1 MDESM
6 EMVPGESIS
15 AEESESEVSGN
26 ESLQEPEADPPQ
38 ETHYPVFSLS
48 PDGEIISDTPETAE
62 DESSS
67 PDADEPPS
75 AIQPTPSPYAVQVN
89 EGDYLVIPGSNGN
102 PTVIMQQP
110 QQEPEEDPLDAYA
123 EQIDSIQS
131 DIAYLASVQASN
143 YGYLGSQALDTF
155 DRVVQQNSYRY
166 YCAFRDGSDT
176 YNGVLY
182 LSDHISRS
190 GSTVTMEDA
199 LQVRVYRTY
208 SGNTYYYYY
217 SSAGAGDVAVNLS
230 GNLMYYTN
238 TADNYPTLGGISVP
252 YRYPSWVMPVLF
264 VGLLAAFFAWRRRS

>member
-1 MDESM
+1 MDES
-6 EMVPGESIS
+6 
-15 AEESESEVSGN
+15 N
-26 ESLQEPEADPPQ
+26 ESLQMPEADPPQ

-48 PDGEIISDTPETAE
+48 PDGEIISDIPETAE
-62 DESSS
+62 GESPA
-67 PDADEPPS
+67 PDADELPS
-75 AIQPTPSPYAVQVN
+75 DIQPTPSPYAVEVN
-89 EGDYLVIPGSNGN
+89 PGDYLVIPGSNGN

-110 QQEPEEDPLDAYA
+110 QQELEEDLLDPYA

-208 SGNTYYYYY
+208 SGNTYHYYY
-217 SSAGAGDVAVNLS
+217 SFAGAGDVAVNLS

-252 YRYPSWVMPVLF
+252 YRYPSWVMLVLF
-264 VGLLAAFFAWRRRS
+264 VGLLAAFFAWRKRS